1 MKLYLYYLLFSFL
14 LYSQNFLFSLFSA
27 FVFVP
32 SLGGFITIYLLV
44 LLISKSSYSKLIF
57 FIWMFIYL
65 IHFSFI
71 SFFGREITSSDIYL
85 FFTHLVETY
94 ETFAYTLHIY
104 LGAFILFSFFIN
116 LIYWINFKKVKINL
130 YLLTLL
136 FLSTLFMGEKTND
149 ASFLLLKAFKNI
161 SFLDTETIELKETK
175 KLKPLR
181 SSNINIVLI
190 IGESMRA
197 KEYQDREYEM
207 FENYFYKTIYSGAT
221 STDVS
226 VPLLINGAIKP
237 SSIDMGKNLFTLAKQ
252 NNFYTTFITAQ
263 TTHSMK
269 YIKPY
274 LALNNIDDFRI
285 LGTRDDKSLIDEL
298 KKIDN
303 NHTNL
308 FVAQMQGE
316 HSPYKYYPN
325 FKDIDLKSRYNQS
338 MNYSNKIIMQMIEH
352 IKKIDKRTIFIFT
365 SDHGELLGEGS
376 MYGHNTF
383 EEQVYRVPLI
393 IVDNFN
399 SDVLYEDI
407 FSHNDV
413 YTLIYHSLGYSK
425 ILKYSQETLR
435 VNGSMI
441 NEEDGYKLF

>member
-1 MKLYLYYLLFSFL
+1 MKLYLYYFLFSLVF
-14 LYSQNFLFSLFSA
+14 YSQNFFFSLFSA

-32 SLGGFITIYLLV
+32 SLSEFITLYLLV
-44 LLISKSSYSKLIF
+44 LIISKSSYSKFIF
-57 FIWMFIYL
+57 SIWSSLYL

-71 SFFGREITSSDIYL
+71 SFFGREIASSDIYL
-85 FFTHLVETY
+85 FFTHIVETY
-94 ETFAYTLHIY
+94 ETFSYTLDRYI
-104 LGAFILFSFFIN
+104 GVFILFLF
-116 LIYWINFKKVKINL
+116 LICLIFWIDFKKIKANI
-130 YLLTLL
+130 YILL
-136 FLSTLFMGEKTND
+136 FLLVSVLFIGKQTND
-149 ASFLLLKAFKNI
+149 ASFVLVNSLKDL
-161 SFLDTETIELKETK
+161 SFLDTKTVELREGK
-175 KLKPLR
+175 KLEPLR
-181 SSNINIVLI
+181 NSDVNIVLV

-197 KEYQDREYEM
+197 KEYQDKEYEM
-207 FENYFYKTIYSGAT
+207 FERYFYKTIYSGAT

-226 VPLLINGAIKP
+226 LPLLLNGAIKP
-237 SSIDMGKNLFTLAKQ
+237 SSIEMGKNLFILAKQ

-263 TTHSMK
+263 TPHSMK

-274 LALNNIDDFRI
+274 LFLKNIDDFRV
-285 LGTRDDKSLIDEL
+285 LGTRDDMNLVDEL
-298 KKIDN
+298 QKMDN
-303 NHTNL
+303 NHSNL
-308 FVAQMQGE
+308 FVLQMQGE

-325 FKDIDLKSRYNQS
+325 FKDIDLNERYTQS
-338 MNYSNKIIMQMIEH
+338 MNYSNKIIMQMIAH